1 MPGVCY
7 SALRRLPRRD
17 LHPLETND
25 AMHALART
33 HPHDA
38 PRRNSSFLRV
48 LRSPSCPSIPFVS
61 FVLPDLDQPELMPPA
76 FLYKRDEVRRE
87 TAVLDKVA
95 GFAVRFFHDVAIADE
110 IAGAQLRKT

>member
-38 PRRNSSFLRV
+38 PR
-48 LRSPSCPSIPFVS
+48 
-61 FVLPDLDQPELMPPA
+61 
-76 FLYKRDEVRRE
+76 
-87 TAVLDKVA
+87 
-95 GFAVRFFHDVAIADE
+95 ADP
-110 IAGAQLRKT
+110 TP